1 LEAIEGRGAP
11 QQEAGPS
18 ATLRM
23 TNFMGIN
30 SKTETHA
37 AVSVLLNFLLPTLTH
52 YSFVSYQTRQL
63 SFGTMG
69 EPTLQPKAAA
79 NPG

>member
-1 LEAIEGRGAP
+1 
-11 QQEAGPS
+11 
-18 ATLRM
+18 
-23 TNFMGIN
+23 MGIN

-37 AVSVLLNFLLPTLTH
+37 AVSVLLNFLLTTLTH